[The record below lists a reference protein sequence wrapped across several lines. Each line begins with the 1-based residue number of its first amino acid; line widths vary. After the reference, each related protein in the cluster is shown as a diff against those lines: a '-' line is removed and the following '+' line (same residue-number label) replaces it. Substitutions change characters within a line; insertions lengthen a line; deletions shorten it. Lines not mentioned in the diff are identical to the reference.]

1 MKTKEHMQWQDFRL
15 VAWVALTHVALVLR
29 YNLAFWL
36 LWNGPLLPAELDF
49 SVISAQR
56 LEVCS
61 HKSTCWRHCTYGPLR
76 NKEISA
82 HWLDCIIHIL
92 SGAFRWRADR
102 LCPWTLFLAKRDF
115 FFDSISSFSCSYL
128 YTRQDSLVVWQQADV
143 CCLESAALV
152 TTVFTS
158 ITNNN
163 GKSCLRFK
171 YGYWRLT
178 VLSHPF
184 SLGLFNDCG

>member
-1 MKTKEHMQWQDFRL
+1 MNFWWNAYSAGRQQWRQVSVELEKNGHSRCRCSPYWQNERKKVGGAVKEKREVWAGSGMKTKEHMQWQDFRL

-92 SGAFRWRADR
+92 SGAFRW
-102 LCPWTLFLAKRDF
+102 
-115 FFDSISSFSCSYL
+115 
-128 YTRQDSLVVWQQADV
+128 
-143 CCLESAALV
+143 
-152 TTVFTS
+152 
-158 ITNNN
+158 
-163 GKSCLRFK
+163 
-171 YGYWRLT
+171 
-178 VLSHPF
+178 
-184 SLGLFNDCG
+184 